1 MTLRQEKMPGGW
13 AIDLFRD
20 GRSISRLWIADRQM
34 RVGSQPVKIG
44 GIAGVGTDPAFR
56 NEGLASRI
64 MEAALELMK
73 HEGYDASFLYGIP
86 DFYHRFGFTTCMPQH
101 SLEIETR
108 RAECAQKMLKM
119 RTAQKADYTTIA
131 RIYNRDSTK
140 RTASCWRDPKRWYG
154 FPMGSGFGVPCKAH
168 VAIDHRDRVVGY
180 VLYDD
185 VDTHCRIAEVG
196 GQSRAIFHT
205 LLHDMARRA
214 VRLRRPS
221 LSLSLPP
228 DHPFALFCRDYGC
241 IDHTAYERN
250 AGPMGRLVN
259 LHTCIEKILP
269 ELANR
274 WRLLDRKQVLAVR
287 TDLGHF
293 TLSWQD
299 ERLHME
305 RDALRTAARLDQ
317 RALTELLLGYKTAS
331 SLKANDQL
339 ACNRTQLTLL
349 EHLFPPQQAHM
360 SWPDRF

>member
-1 MTLRQEKMPGGW
+1 
-13 AIDLFRD
+13 
-20 GRSISRLWIADRQM
+20 
-34 RVGSQPVKIG
+34 
-44 GIAGVGTDPAFR
+44 
-56 NEGLASRI
+56 
-64 MEAALELMK
+64 
-73 HEGYDASFLYGIP
+73 
-86 DFYHRFGFTTCMPQH
+86 
-101 SLEIETR
+101 
-108 RAECAQKMLKM
+108 
-119 RTAQKADYTTIA
+119 
-131 RIYNRDSTK
+131 
-140 RTASCWRDPKRWYG
+140 
-154 FPMGSGFGVPCKAH
+154 PCKAH
-168 VAIDHRDRVVGY
+168 VALDHRERVVGY

-293 TLSWQD
+293 TLSWQG

-305 RDALRTAARLDQ
+305 RDAPRLAARLDQ

-331 SLKANDQL
+331 SLKTNDQL